1 MKYLVIPAC
10 LALAACGGP
19 ASTSGGGS
27 FNFDRQNGQIIVTGN
42 AAQDLSEAMIRQ
54 SVVNPVCAP
63 NDLEISEF
71 TMEPRSNGT
80 NAVRAVC
87 S

>member
-1 MKYLVIPAC
+1 MKYVAILAC
-10 LALAACGGP
+10 AVLAACGGP
-19 ASTSGGGS
+19 ASKSGGGS
-27 FNFDRQNGQIIVTGN
+27 FNFDRQDGQIIVTGN
-42 AAQDLSEAMIRQ
+42 AAPDLTESLIRKT
-54 SVVNPVCAP
+54 VVNPVCAP
-63 NDLEISEF
+63 NGLEVTEF